1 MMKKRM
7 LHPSLTLGSRKP
19 FQDATQTALTRIDII
34 LNTRPG
40 DLPWNSEFGCDVT
53 DLVGES
59 ATPARVESTKG
70 EVERALG
77 KWLPNAKLHSC
88 DVQLVSGLTGVV
100 SHRESNIP
108 TAESA
113 LASAGTDARLELKLD
128 IEVEDQMIELG
139 SEIDL

>member
-1 MMKKRM
+1 MKKRT
-7 LHPSLTLGSRKP
+7 LHPSLTLGARKP
-19 FQDATQTALTRIDII
+19 YQDATQTALTRIDII

-59 ATPARVESTKG
+59 STPERVENTKG
-70 EVERALG
+70 KVEKALG
-77 KWLPNAKLHSC
+77 KWLPNAILHSC
-88 DVQLVSGLTGVV
+88 DVQLVNGLSGVV
-100 SHRESNIP
+100 THREANVP

-113 LASAGTDARLELKLD
+113 LASSGTDARLELKLD
-128 IEVEDQMIELG
+128 IEVEDKLLELG